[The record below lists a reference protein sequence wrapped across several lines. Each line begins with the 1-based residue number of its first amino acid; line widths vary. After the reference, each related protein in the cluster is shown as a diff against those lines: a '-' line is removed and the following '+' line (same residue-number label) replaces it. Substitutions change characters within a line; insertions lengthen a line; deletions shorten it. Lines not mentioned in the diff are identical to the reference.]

1 MFVLISP
8 GALGETEM
16 DIVLIALLNQKDEGL
31 RNAQCH
37 RGWRAI
43 VSSC

>member
-16 DIVLIALLNQKDEGL
+16 NTVLIALLNQTDEGL
-31 RNAQCH
+31 RNALCH
-37 RGWRAI
+37 RAWRAI